1 MMLPS
6 RQDRTILFAWVFLHL
21 IKTELFAKHHFPYYI
36 GESARFPG
44 DTGYKKSQ
52 V

>member
-1 MMLPS
+1 MILPS

-21 IKTELFAKHHFPYYI
+21 IKTELFPKHHFPYYI